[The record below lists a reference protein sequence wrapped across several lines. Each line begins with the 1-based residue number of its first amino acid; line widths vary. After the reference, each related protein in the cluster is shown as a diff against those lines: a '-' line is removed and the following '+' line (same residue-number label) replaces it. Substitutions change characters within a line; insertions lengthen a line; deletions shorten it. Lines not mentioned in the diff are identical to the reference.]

1 MIKEEIIELISVII
15 IITAFY
21 IQGQAYYKPLV
32 KMSGVQSIILAI
44 LSTFLGIITGI
55 VDYFILAIII
65 ATLRGIITPY
75 VLIKMLGNKFGE
87 REKIK
92 GVASL
97 LVIDLAFFF
106 IAIIIIYEFIIG
118 RIFHQVELLFPLSLF
133 FQGLY
138 LIVSRNSTP
147 AQIIGY
153 IEEENGIVMLGLFL
167 IPLPLLVE
175 ASVFLDVLGL
185 VVISSLL
192 IFEKREHKALEE
204 LKG

>member
-65 ATLRGIITPY
+65 VTLRGIITPY

-106 IAIIIIYEFIIG
+106 IAIIVIYEFIIG

>member
-65 ATLRGIITPY
+65 VTLRGIITPY

-185 VVISSLL
+185 VVISALL
-192 IFEKREHKALEE
+192 IFEKREHRALEE

>member
-65 ATLRGIITPY
+65 VTLRGIITPY
-75 VLIKMLGNKFGE
+75 ILIKMLGNKFGE

>member
-65 ATLRGIITPY
+65 VTLRGIITPY

-87 REKIK
+87 REKMK

-106 IAIIIIYEFIIG
+106 IAIIVIYEFIIG

>member
-65 ATLRGIITPY
+65 VTLRGIITPY

>member
-32 KMSGVQSIILAI
+32 KMSGIQSIILAI
-44 LSTFLGIITGI
+44 LSTSLGIITGI

-65 ATLRGIITPY
+65 VALRGIITPY

-87 REKIK
+87 RERIK

-106 IAIIIIYEFIIG
+106 IAIIVIYEFIIG
-118 RIFHQVELLFPLSLF
+118 RVFHQVELLFPLSLF

-185 VVISSLL
+185 VIISSLL